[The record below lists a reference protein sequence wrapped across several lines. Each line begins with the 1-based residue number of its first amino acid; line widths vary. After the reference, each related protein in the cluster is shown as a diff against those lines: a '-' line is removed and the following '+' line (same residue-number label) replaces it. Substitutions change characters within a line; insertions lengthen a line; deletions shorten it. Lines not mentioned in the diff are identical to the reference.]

1 MVAGPVGGGRRGKQ
15 RGIRHAVTGR
25 RPREGRPGPGGGGG
39 GGGGE
44 DQRRGGPAVQ
54 PPTTPALFII
64 GGGEPGPVAG
74 ERTTKQEAFSGS
86 SQSECAQEQARHRIC
101 LWLSWFFV
109 DDNTQTIG
117 PAVTPLSFRGE
128 QQWSKVRIRSW
139 ANRYEDDTNTW
150 R

>member
-1 MVAGPVGGGRRGKQ
+1 MGGGRRGKQ

-25 RPREGRPGPGGGGG
+25 RPREGRPGPGGGG

-74 ERTTKQEAFSGS
+74 EQTTKQEAFSGS
-86 SQSECAQEQARHRIC
+86 SQSECAQEQARHRIR
-101 LWLSWFFV
+101 LWSSGFSSTITLRRLDQLSHHSHSEESSS
-109 DDNTQTIG
+109 G
-117 PAVTPLSFRGE
+117 G
-128 QQWSKVRIRSW
+128 K
-139 ANRYEDDTNTW
+139 YG
-150 R
+150 